1 MLKIAAHEI
10 DIAFPDG
17 WGLEFD
23 YDISHICS
31 NREQRKHGK
40 LRGVEIVRWI
50 LYADD
55 VVLFSK
61 TALEAEKILTI
72 IDDTCTRFGL
82 TISFGKTKTQV
93 FNDKELAEKPSLIS
107 VNGTEIENV
116 QDFVYLGQ
124 LFTTKDNAS
133 FTDHRIARAI
143 AKFNELRKVLT
154 DTNINLRTRRKFLEA
169 CVRMRLTYG
178 VEAYFPNEKQLN
190 RLEACWNELLR
201 SMVRGGWKRVN
212 VDDDAAEKDWR
223 FIYSNEDIQRI
234 LKTTS
239 LRNYI
244 YEKHLRYIGHICRLP
259 NTAIVKK
266 LMFAKPTRRYY
277 RNPWLKI
284 AELLGVDEEQAKRVT
299 QNRKEFD
306 GLISQRFNS
315 TRR

>member
-1 MLKIAAHEI
+1 M
-10 DIAFPDG
+10 
-17 WGLEFD
+17 
-23 YDISHICS
+23 
-31 NREQRKHGK
+31 
-40 LRGVEIVRWI
+40 RWI

-133 FTDHRIARAI
+133 FTDNHIARAI

-154 DTNINLRTRRKFLEA
+154 DTNINMRTRRKFLEA

-178 VEAYFPNEKQLN
+178 VEAYFPNEKQLD

-239 LRNYI
+239 LRDYI
-244 YEKHLRYIGHICRLP
+244 YEKHLRYIGHIFRLP

-299 QNRKEFD
+299 QNRKEFE
-306 GLISQRFNS
+306 GLIS
-315 TRR
+315 